1 MKRRCACLSITL
13 ALPLAG
19 RGRAQTPQR
28 RPLIAFL
35 SGTRPDAGTQR
46 SVIGPFEQGLREQGL
61 VAGQNLSLVYR
72 WADGQPERLPALLTE
87 LVAMKPDVLVTSGP
101 GPAMLA
107 RDAARAASWS
117 LPVLAVAVDDPV
129 QMGLAASITRPGG
142 HITGLSGAFR
152 GILPKR
158 LQLMKDILPGARRM
172 AILFNP
178 ATVTR
183 ETIAND
189 MPQWQR
195 TLDLILDLVPARGPQ
210 DFDAAFEAM
219 ASARAEAVAIL
230 ADATFY
236 AHRLRLGE
244 LCVRHRLP
252 AVVGGRDYLGDG
264 FVVSYQGDFAAMF
277 RRAGS
282 LVDKILKGT
291 KPGEIPFEQS
301 IKLELVVNQKA
312 ARALGLRIPA
322 SVLVSADEV
331 IE

>member
-1 MKRRCACLSITL
+1 MKRRSACQALTL
-13 ALPLAG
+13 VLPLP
-19 RGRAQTPQR
+19 RLGRAQAPPR
-28 RPLIAFL
+28 RPLIGFL

-46 SVIGPFEQGLREQGL
+46 SAIGPFEQGLHELGHE
-61 VAGQNLSLVYR
+61 VGQNLSLVYR
-72 WADGQPERLPALLTE
+72 WADGQPERLPALLAE
-87 LVAMKPDVLVTSGP
+87 LVAMKPEVLVTSGP
-101 GPAMLA
+101 GPALLA
-107 RDAARAASWS
+107 RDAARAAAWT
-117 LPVLAVAVDDPV
+117 LPVVAVAVDDPV

-178 ATVTR
+178 LTVTR
-183 ETIAND
+183 EAIAND

-195 TLDLILDLVPARGPQ
+195 TLDLGLDLVPARGPQ
-210 DFDAAFEAM
+210 GFDTAFEAM

-236 AHRLRLGE
+236 AHRLRLGA

-252 AVVGGRDYLGDG
+252 AVVGGRDYLGPG
-264 FVVSYQGDFAAMF
+264 FIVSYQGDFAAMF
-277 RRAGS
+277 RRAAA
-282 LVDKILKGT
+282 LVDKILKGA

-301 IKLELVVNQKA
+301 SKLELVVNQKA
-312 ARALGLRIPA
+312 ARDFGLRIPA

>member
-1 MKRRCACLSITL
+1 
-13 ALPLAG
+13 
-19 RGRAQTPQR
+19 
-28 RPLIAFL
+28 
-35 SGTRPDAGTQR
+35 
-46 SVIGPFEQGLREQGL
+46 
-61 VAGQNLSLVYR
+61 
-72 WADGQPERLPALLTE
+72 
-87 LVAMKPDVLVTSGP
+87 VLVTAGP
-101 GPAMLA
+101 GPALLA
-107 RDAARAASWS
+107 RDASHAASWT
-117 LPVLAVAVDDPV
+117 LPVVAVAVDDPV
-129 QMGLAASITRPGG
+129 QMGLATSITRPGG
-142 HITGLSGAFR
+142 YITGLSGAFR

-178 ATVTR
+178 LTATR
-183 ETIAND
+183 EVIAND

-195 TLDLILDLVPARGPQ
+195 TIDLSLDLVPARGPQ

-219 ASARAEAVAIL
+219 VSARAEAVAIL

-236 AHRLRLGE
+236 AQRLRLGE
-244 LCVRHRLP
+244 LCLLHRLP
-252 AVVGGRDYLGDG
+252 AVVGGRDYLGAG

-277 RRAGS
+277 RRAAG

-301 IKLELVVNQKA
+301 SKLDLVVNLRA

-322 SVLVSADEV
+322 SVLVSADEI

>member
-1 MKRRCACLSITL
+1 MKRRSVCLALTL

-19 RGRAQTPQR
+19 RSQSPPR

-35 SGTRPDAGTQR
+35 SGTRPDAGIQR

-61 VAGQNLSLVYR
+61 VAGQNLSLVHR
-72 WADGQPERLPALLTE
+72 WADGQPERLPALLEE
-87 LVAMKPDVLVTSGP
+87 LVALKPEVLVTVGP
-101 GPAMLA
+101 RPALLA
-107 RDAARAASWS
+107 RDAARAPSWT
-117 LPVLAVAVDDPV
+117 LPVVAVAVDDPV

-158 LQLMKDILPGARRM
+158 LQLMKDILPSARRM

-178 ATVTR
+178 ATATR
-183 ETIAND
+183 DAIAND
-189 MPQWQR
+189 LGGGQR
-195 TLDLILDLVPARGPQ
+195 AVDLNMELVPARGPE

-219 ASARAEAVAIL
+219 ASAKAEAVAIL

-301 IKLELVVNQKA
+301 TKLELVVNLRA